1 MSWSGNPRLRGG
13 TVSGRVVSLFI
24 AGLLALAVFAAPA
37 RAAELRIALS
47 SEPNSL
53 DPHFQ
58 ALAPNNNLNAHIF
71 EALPRFDSDSR
82 LVPAL
87 AESWR
92 LVDETTWEF
101 KLRKGVKFHDGSELT
116 AEDVAWSL
124 DRPATIKNSP
134 GPYTLYTR
142 QITSK
147 EIVDPLTIRV
157 KTAAPYPLMLNDLS
171 AIFIVSKKNTQ
182 GVSSEEFAQ
191 GKGVVGTG
199 PFRFVSFKRG
209 DR

>member
-1 MSWSGNPRLRGG
+1 MSWPGIPRPRGG
-13 TVSGRVVSLFI
+13 TVSGRVVSLVV
-24 AGLLALAVFAAPA
+24 AGLLALAVFVAPA
-37 RAAELRIALS
+37 RAADLRIALS

-53 DPHFQ
+53 DPHFH

-71 EALPRFDSDSR
+71 EALTRFDSDSR

-101 KLRKGVKFHDGSELT
+101 KLRKGVKFHDGSDLT

-124 DRPATIKNSP
+124 DRPATITNSP
-134 GPYTLYTR
+134 GSFALYTK
-142 QITSK
+142 QIIAK
-147 EIVDPLTIRV
+147 QIVDPWTIRS

-171 AIFIVSKKNTQ
+171 AVFIVSRKSTQ
-182 GVSSEEFAQ
+182 GVS
-191 GKGVVGTG
+191 
-199 PFRFVSFKRG
+199 
-209 DR
+209 